1 MQDAVRQR
9 EGAGGIHGEA
19 DAAGGE
25 GFNVI
30 TAGGDA
36 GDIVI
41 GAGGGEEDD
50 PTLPCVIF
58 IAEFAVNG
66 IGGAFNKGH
75 KAREFVIGK
84 GDEGAQL
91 L

>member
-1 MQDAVRQR
+1 MQDAVCQR

-30 TAGGDA
+30 SAGGDA
-36 GDIVI
+36 GDIVV
-41 GAGGGEEDD
+41 GAGGGQKDN
-50 PTLPCVIF
+50 TAFRCIIF
-58 IAEFAVNG
+58 IAEFAVNC

-84 GDEGAQL
+84 SDEGRKL